1 MKLTVNCKK
10 TTNTL
15 AVKNWYF
22 IFIEIFFLII
32 LRVRNNKKKM
42 GILSTGM
49 SAIFYGEKK
58 KILEHPPPLS
68 AAILQPL
75 FSHKEKEKNSLLNI

>member
-22 IFIEIFFLII
+22 IFIEIFF
-32 LRVRNNKKKM
+32 
-42 GILSTGM
+42 SHHF
-49 SAIFYGEKK
+49 ACEKQQ
-58 KILEHPPPLS
+58 E
-68 AAILQPL
+68 
-75 FSHKEKEKNSLLNI
+75 ENGNSLDGDERHFLWRKEENPGAPATTLCSYFTTPFLT